1 MLKRYI
7 ENKENFPYFFLDL
20 YIIKYIMNL
29 VLDSKLVLLQ
39 THYWLVHSPHSFCT
53 SHFFLNPLPYL
64 TFFFSLKNDEQSRT

>member
-1 MLKRYI
+1 MLKRHI

-39 THYWLVHSPHSFCT
+39 THYWLVHSPTPFALAI
-53 SHFFLNPLPYL
+53 FF
-64 TFFFSLKNDEQSRT
+64 